1 MLIQAVLSSG
11 IFISRLFFKG
21 GVILCFNLRN
31 SRYCMHVF
39 LSVLCCIACHGVMGL
54 EPAIENK

>member
-1 MLIQAVLSSG
+1 MAACYDNDVSEVTAPHVLY
-11 IFISRLFFKG
+11 
-21 GVILCFNLRN
+21 VC
-31 SRYCMHVF
+31 F